1 MPTPPPPD
9 PGADIVTIPLTDG
22 LIDEGG
28 DFAGPA
34 TISVKDF
41 VADKDDPQDITITDS
56 TSNETVT
63 ELTIKEFGGGEKDV
77 IRFDLSGWRQDFD
90 LIIQNESPNDII
102 IFEGV
107 HTVVDNGDGTQTIT
121 YYDTD
126 DVLHTINVDPDTAQV
141 QTYYAPDEIVTGSE
155 SGEVMDVG
163 YTDEQGDSIDGADG
177 ITDTIFGRG
186 GGDTISGGAGN
197 DTIYGDY
204 NVAPGT
210 QPSGLPDNVQT
221 GDAPTQPAGPNSYAF
236 PIDNGDVPGDGKVSI
251 NLETLTGGSKDD
263 PVDLLVTDTSSE
275 TITEIKIEKVG
286 KDGDLDVIRI
296 DLAGFDDSFRLEF
309 TDEGTEDKLILDG
322 VHEVTDDGDGTW
334 TVTYYDTND
343 ALHTIDLRPGDLQ
356 LEFYAAPTS
365 PYAFD
370 DTIDGGAGN
379 DVIDGGYGD
388 DDITGGEGDDTIK
401 GNIGADTITGDAGS
415 DTIHGGAGDDTISGG
430 DGSDIIYGGDG
441 TAAGIDRVAFEWS
454 AIPDPGDG
462 GAIDNDEVLENGTQT
477 VRGVDIGY
485 SFSNNNASFQSTT
498 INTSGI
504 DAGTG
509 SPDPTSAMSLDDTVT
524 VQLDFSESVRNVE
537 FRVND
542 FEQYSETLVI
552 RAFDENDN
560 PVAYDI
566 DLGGYTYKSNTD
578 ASHGDSAGDDTLQGS
593 LNGAGDN
600 NPNDF
605 GSALI
610 SISGPVARI
619 EFDFTSTG
627 GSLTV
632 SDVYFDDPQSA
643 AYTDG
648 DDNITGGAGADTI
661 DAGYGDDTVDAGADD
676 DIIRA
681 SAGTDTID
689 GGTGSDTYDADNAT
703 SLSGETI
710 TVSIDDSGNGTVQK
724 TNDGTTDQLT
734 SIEVVVADETAG
746 VDTITLT
753 DTVAASQVLNLD
765 ANAVGTF
772 TALGS
777 GTVYNFGPS
786 EAYSLTD
793 FLTGNG
799 PSGPGGTYQ
808 ITSGDESGQVGNIAF
823 SNFETANF
831 SVICFARGTR
841 IRTDRGERPIESLAA
856 GCLVETLDHGLQPIR
871 WIGSTRVPGVG
882 DLAPIR
888 IAAGA
893 LGNTRDLVVSPQH
906 RMMLSGWQ
914 MEMLF
919 AEPEV
924 LAPATAL
931 VNDTTIRREPGGVVE
946 YFHMLFDRH
955 EIVFAEGAPAESF
968 HPGEIGLD
976 SMAEAVREEIFT
988 LFPELRTDPFGFGPA
1003 ARMSLKRHEALVAME
1018 ALPSAATLPA
1028 PELPQAA

>member
-1 MPTPPPPD
+1 M
-9 PGADIVTIPLTDG
+9 A

-309 TDEGTEDKLILDG
+309 TEEGTEDKLILDG

-462 GAIDNDEVLENGTQT
+462 GAINNDEVLEDGTQT
-477 VRGVDIGY
+477 VRGIDIGY
-485 SFSNNNASFQSTT
+485 SFTNNNASFQATT

-504 DAGTG
+504 DAGTLARRTRPARCRWTTP
-509 SPDPTSAMSLDDTVT
+509 SPSSSISARAFATWSSASTISSSIPRRSSSAPSTRTTIPSPTTSISAVTPTSPTPM
-524 VQLDFSESVRNVE
+524 
-537 FRVND
+537 
-542 FEQYSETLVI
+542 
-552 RAFDENDN
+552 
-560 PVAYDI
+560 P
-566 DLGGYTYKSNTD
+566 
-578 ASHGDSAGDDTLQGS
+578 SHGDSAGDDTLQGS

-710 TVSIDDSGNGTVQK
+710 TVSIDDSGDGTVQK

-765 ANAVGTF
+765 AMQSAPSRRSAVARST
-772 TALGS
+772 
-777 GTVYNFGPS
+777 
-786 EAYSLTD
+786 
-793 FLTGNG
+793 
-799 PSGPGGTYQ
+799 
-808 ITSGDESGQVGNIAF
+808 TS
-823 SNFETANF
+823 
-831 SVICFARGTR
+831 
-841 IRTDRGERPIESLAA
+841 DRVRPIPS
-856 GCLVETLDHGLQPIR
+856 PI
-871 WIGSTRVPGVG
+871 S
-882 DLAPIR
+882 
-888 IAAGA
+888 
-893 LGNTRDLVVSPQH
+893 
-906 RMMLSGWQ
+906 
-914 MEMLF
+914 
-919 AEPEV
+919 
-924 LAPATAL
+924 
-931 VNDTTIRREPGGVVE
+931 
-946 YFHMLFDRH
+946 
-955 EIVFAEGAPAESF
+955 
-968 HPGEIGLD
+968 
-976 SMAEAVREEIFT
+976 
-988 LFPELRTDPFGFGPA
+988 
-1003 ARMSLKRHEALVAME
+1003 
-1018 ALPSAATLPA
+1018 
-1028 PELPQAA
+1028 